1 METVF
6 DADARVATE
15 KRLAVSPAEAA
26 LLVGIGRTKLYQA
39 LNAGLLPSFKIG
51 TRRLVRVAEIKA
63 WLQRLQDAAR
73 QDACQS
79 E

>member
-1 METVF
+1 MEGYF
-6 DADARVATE
+6 DAGARVATE

-39 LNAGLLPSFKIG
+39 LNTGLLPSFKIG
-51 TRRLVRVAEIKA
+51 TRRLVRITEIEA
-63 WLQRLQDAAR
+63 WLQRLQEAAR